1 MSFERPTLNAII
13 ERIQADLES
22 RLKVPQLRRSNA
34 NIYGRV
40 LAGVSHALHGH
51 IEYIARQMFFDTADT
66 VFLDRWA
73 SIYGLLRKPATKAR
87 GQVRFS
93 FSSEPVDI
101 DIGTVLQT
109 ENGVQYVTTSAVAGG
124 KASVEAI
131 LAGYSGN
138 VLEGDELT
146 LTAPVAGVLSK
157 VECLG
162 IAGGADK
169 EPDDRLRGRLLN
181 RVRETPSGG
190 TKADYERWALE
201 CPGVTRAWVYP
212 KESGEGSV
220 VIRFVADD
228 LKDILPTGE
237 HINAVQRY
245 IDSVRPVTANVTV
258 KAPTLKKV
266 DFKITELVPDDE
278 RTKANVKAALIELLR
293 RESIPGGTVLI
304 SHVRHAISS
313 AVGEN
318 DHKLVSPAED
328 ITTKSGELLALGEVT
343 WQ

>member
-40 LAGVSHALHGH
+40 LAGVSHALHGY
-51 IEYIARQMFFDTADT
+51 IEYIARQMFFDTADG
-66 VFLDRWA
+66 VFLDRHA
-73 SIYGLLRKPATKAR
+73 SIFGLLRKPATKAH
-87 GQVRFS
+87 GEVKFS
-93 FSSEPVDI
+93 FTGEPVNVEV
-101 DIGTVLQT
+101 GTVLQT
-109 ENGVQYVTTSAVAGG
+109 DDGIQFVTTGPAKDGAAPVQ
-124 KASVEAI
+124 AI
-131 LAGYSGN
+131 LAGANGN
-138 VLEGDELT
+138 VLKGDELT

-169 EPDDRLRGRLLN
+169 ESDDRLRGRLLN

-190 TKADYERWALE
+190 TKADYERWSLE
-201 CPGVTRAWVYP
+201 CAGVTRAWVYP
-212 KESGEGSV
+212 KEAGAGTV

-228 LKDILPTGE
+228 MKDILPTQE
-237 HINAVQRY
+237 HINQVQRY
-245 IDSVRPVTANVTV
+245 IDSVRPVTAVVTV
-258 KAPTLKKV
+258 KAPTIKKI
-266 DFKITELVPDDE
+266 DFKITDLDPDDE
-278 RTKANVKAALIELLR
+278 QTKANVKAALVELLK
-293 RESIPGGTVLI
+293 RESYPGGKILI

-318 DHKLVSPAED
+318 DHKLVAPVAD
-328 ITTKSGELLALGEVT
+328 IESKAGELLAVGEVT